1 MFCKTVKDVFLF
13 AIEFGFWIWSKN
25 TCIKMYRKVKLLE
38 GTAAPAA
45 LVKQMHTFKLSLKAE
60 SYLQ

>member
-1 MFCKTVKDVFLF
+1 
-13 AIEFGFWIWSKN
+13 
-25 TCIKMYRKVKLLE
+25 MYRKVKLLE